1 MSTKVFIATGDV
13 PGRIEDPE
21 RATISVFD
29 RGFLYGDSVYETMRT
44 AGGWPL
50 ELPGHVERLHRS
62 AAGIGLAVPG
72 SDDELADWIAATHR
86 ASGNDESYVRVMVTR
101 GAGPL
106 MLDPRASL
114 SPTIVIVV
122 QPLVLPTQAAYERG
136 IAAVVVDRTKGESGL
151 DPSIKS
157 GNYLA
162 NVLALRE
169 AIAAGGDDAIMKS
182 ASGDIAEGAT
192 SNLFLVASSP
202 GSARIV
208 TPSIETGLLE
218 GITRRVVVQ
227 LARGLGL
234 PPHEGRVTHDDLLA
248 ASEVFLTSSV
258 RGIMPV
264 TRIDGRPVG
273 TGEAGPVWRR
283 LHAAYT
289 AYVADATAGAR
300 ASAGPLRG
308 PAGRG

>member
-1 MSTKVFIATGDV
+1 VTTKVFIATGDA

-44 AGGWPL
+44 AGGLPL
-50 ELPGHVERLHRS
+50 ELEGHLERLHRS
-62 AAGIGLAVPG
+62 AAGIGLDVPG
-72 SDDELADWIAATHR
+72 TDPELAASIAATHA
-86 ASGNDESYVRVMVTR
+86 ASGNDESYVRVIVTR
-101 GAGPL
+101 GSGPL
-106 MLDPRASL
+106 MLDPRASI

-122 QPLVLPTQAAYERG
+122 QPLSLPTAEAYERG

-182 ASGDIAEGAT
+182 ATGDIAEGAT
-192 SNLFLVASSP
+192 SNLFLVT
-202 GSARIV
+202 GGGTHLV

-218 GITRRVVVQ
+218 GITRRVVFR
-227 LARGLGL
+227 LARGLGF

-264 TRIDGRPVG
+264 TKIDGRPVG
-273 TGEAGPVWRR
+273 EGTAGPVWRR
-283 LHAAYT
+283 LHGAYT
-289 AYVADATAGAR
+289 AYVAEATARAR

>member
-1 MSTKVFIATGDV
+1 MSTKVFIAPGGAE
-13 PGRIEDPE
+13 GRIEDPE

-50 ELPGHVERLHRS
+50 ELEGHLDRLHRS
-62 AAGIGLAVPG
+62 AAGIGLRIPG
-72 SDDELADWIAATHR
+72 TDAELARSIAVTHAAT
-86 ASGNDESYVRVMVTR
+86 GNDESYVRVMVTR
-101 GAGPL
+101 GVGPL

-114 SPTIVIVV
+114 SPTVVIVV
-122 QPLVLPTQAAYERG
+122 QPLQLPSMDAYERG

-169 AIAAGGDDAIMKS
+169 AIASGGDDAIMKN
-182 ASGDIAEGAT
+182 AAGDIAEGAT
-192 SNLFLVASSP
+192 SNLFAVLEGDEGP
-202 GSARIV
+202 RIV

-218 GITRRVVVQ
+218 GITRRVVVR
-227 LARGLGL
+227 LATSLGL
-234 PPHEGRVTHDDLLA
+234 APHEGRVTHDDLLS

-264 TRIDGRPVG
+264 TRIDGRAVG
-273 TGEAGPVWRR
+273 TGRAGPVWRR
-283 LHAAYT
+283 LHGAYT
-289 AYVADATAGAR
+289 AYVADAAAR
-300 ASAGPLRG
+300 AHD
-308 PAGRG
+308 